1 MKTFKIVAITV
12 FTAVFVIA
20 GLQAQQTKR
29 TAAVWEF
36 KNTGGID
43 KNEISTLTNRFR
55 NYLVSTNF
63 YKVLEREKME
73 AILKEQD
80 FTMTDNCN
88 SAECAVE
95 VGKLLGV
102 ERMVAGE
109 VGKMGQVYTIDVRI
123 IDVSTGEILKT
134 QSQNHK
140 GGKEGLLD
148 VMEAMAYTMVGKT
161 APKKA
166 ATTASAG
173 GNEKEDKITG
183 KTSTDDTGDVIKI
196 GTVKKKYGTIE
207 INCEMDGTLYLDGKE
222 IGEVSEGS
230 IIPIEKIKTGP
241 HTIEIKA
248 SDDKAFY
255 EEITVEYN
263 KTTSVTAKA
272 KKIFGKPA
280 EPFTDY
286 RDGKTYKT
294 VKINNKIWLA
304 ENLNYDA
311 GDGCYCY
318 GDQSYKCDEYG
329 RLYTWE
335 AAKRAVPQGWRLPTK
350 SEFEDLIKY
359 IGGESSACKE
369 LIPGGGARFHAL
381 FGGWRNYDG
390 DFDYIGKT
398 AYFWSASEYGAGNA
412 WSLYVDSV
420 YQEAGMYG
428 YIRGIAF
435 SVRLLKD

>member
-1 MKTFKIVAITV
+1 
-12 FTAVFVIA
+12 
-20 GLQAQQTKR
+20 
-29 TAAVWEF
+29 
-36 KNTGGID
+36 
-43 KNEISTLTNRFR
+43 
-55 NYLVSTNF
+55 
-63 YKVLEREKME
+63 ME

-80 FTMTDNCN
+80 FTMSDNCN
-88 SAECAVE
+88 SAECAVK

-148 VMEAMAYTMVGKT
+148 VMEAIAYTMVGKT

-183 KTSTDDTGDVIKI
+183 KTTTDDTGDVIKI

-304 ENLNYDA
+304 ENLNYA

-318 GDQSYKCDEYG
+318 GNQSDNCDKYG

-359 IGGESSACKE
+359 LGGESSAYRE
-369 LIPGGGARFHAL
+369 LIPGGGAWFNAL
-381 FGGWRNYDG
+381 FGGYRDNNGNFYSIG
-390 DFDYIGKT
+390 DY
-398 AYFWSASEYGAGNA
+398 ANFWSSSEDKEGSA
-412 WSLYVDSV
+412 WRCIVSSNYEKAYLSNYLNKGS
-420 YQEAGMYG
+420 G
-428 YIRGIAF
+428 Y
-435 SVRLLKD
+435 SVRCVKDN